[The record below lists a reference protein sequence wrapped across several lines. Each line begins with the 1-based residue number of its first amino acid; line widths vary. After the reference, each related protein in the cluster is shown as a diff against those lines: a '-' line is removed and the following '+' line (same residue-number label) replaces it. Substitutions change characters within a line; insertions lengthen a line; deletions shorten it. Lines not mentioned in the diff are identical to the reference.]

1 MLSRKG
7 CKLISRPS
15 HILSAVL
22 GYHKIFVCRCWPI
35 LITWFN
41 RGRTLSTDGIP
52 EGVLSADSASL
63 AN

>member
-7 CKLISRPS
+7 CKLISRPR
-15 HILSAVL
+15 ILSAVL
-22 GYHKIFVCRCWPI
+22 GCHKIFVCRCWPI

-41 RGRTLSTDGIP
+41 RGRALSTDGIP
-52 EGVLSADSASL
+52 EGVLSADSARP

>member
-7 CKLISRPS
+7 CKLMSRPS
-15 HILSAVL
+15 RILSAVL

-41 RGRTLSTDGIP
+41 RGRALSTDGIT
-52 EGVLSADSASL
+52 EGVLLADSARL

>member
-7 CKLISRPS
+7 CKLMSRPS
-15 HILSAVL
+15 RILSA
-22 GYHKIFVCRCWPI
+22 GYRKIFVSRCWPI

-41 RGRTLSTDGIP
+41 RGRALSTDGIT
-52 EGVLSADSASL
+52 EGVLLADSARL